1 MSECCVCVGGGG
13 GGVHAFLVNHL
24 GVKLHTVLYMQPL
37 ALGMV
42 KKKCMGMHDQRE
54 KFCGWAEL
62 TIAPPPPPPNITL
75 MYIDHMEAQLNYV
88 TLPTL
93 D

>member
-1 MSECCVCVGGGG
+1 MSVVCVCGG

-62 TIAPPPPPPNITL
+62 TIAPPPNITL